1 MVDGISDDR
10 IELAMRGIEESGRLR
25 AACDRVAAD
34 MLDQPVAAL
43 WGSGVAASADMM
55 SLDATRHLWT
65 ARIEPRRRTPAVGTY
80 THDLDQW
87 AIIYDQPIVLNRRQA
102 GAAIEGVLQP
112 EVAQLQRL
120 AVDSHGFTH
129 FAMAIA
135 KLLGFAL
142 CPRLTDV
149 GGRKPQQ

>member
-80 THDLDQW
+80 THVSDRW
-87 AIIYDQPIVLNRRQA
+87 AIVYDRPIVLNRRQA
-102 GAAIEGVLQP
+102 GAAIEGAAHQQVQDLP
-112 EVAQLQRL
+112 
-120 AVDSHGFTH
+120 
-129 FAMAIA
+129 
-135 KLLGFAL
+135 AL
-142 CPRLTDV
+142 TVRPHRFNPFPPAAAPPPAL
-149 GGRKPQQ
+149 PP